1 MARRVGLPVHVTS
14 AEQPQHARHP
24 EAPVQPLPEGQGGR
38 ATGVDVGI
46 TDSKPITILV
56 IGDHGGIKDPGPQNA
71 VSNAMQARGGADP
84 RPMCVFTVGDIVYWS
99 PGPDVAVYY
108 RDDGE
113 EIPNP
118 GIIVIGRIDSGV
130 EALDVPGS
138 FRVTI
143 EALGGDL

>member
-1 MARRVGLPVHVTS
+1 MNDLFRREKFGHLP
-14 AEQPQHARHP
+14 
-24 EAPVQPLPEGQGGR
+24 R
-38 ATGVDVGI
+38 AI
-46 TDSKPITILV
+46 TQR
-56 IGDHGGIKDPGPQNA
+56 GNRMHGYA
-71 VSNAMQARGGADP
+71 
-84 RPMCVFTVGDIVYWS
+84 VGDIAYWS

-138 FRVTI
+138 IRMTI
-143 EALGGDL
+143 EALDSNTQTSSDR